1 MTPMLRPLAL
11 AAIALASAAPALAQ
25 SNPGMTSR
33 GQPVHIMKDS
43 AADRVV
49 RIVYQRELSF
59 VRIEQRE
66 PGAALNE
73 HPFPISAE
81 ALRVLLARVQLPGEK
96 EALWNAQELDEIAPP
111 LASALAQASA
121 EQDVSFSTAGQHGL
135 LGPLAPKLN
144 TTARIFRRDG
154 QLQLIVGV
162 VRQDIGSAFRGS
174 GVLGPIEMG
183 KRAAPVKS
191 GTQLG
196 IAPEFGRLQRGDWVV
211 LGLDA
216 AAPAAAAVPPLPAVP
231 AVPAAPAA
239 GWGAPPAGVPAAA
252 PVPPAPPADAEAI
265 ARSVGERLKALQKLR
280 DAGLVTEQEYQEKR
294 REILKTL

>member
-49 RIVYQRELSF
+49 RVVYQRELSF
-59 VRIEQRE
+59 VRIELRE
-66 PGAALNE
+66 PGAALNQ
-73 HPFPISAE
+73 HPFPVSAD
-81 ALRVLLARVQLPGEK
+81 ALRALLARVQLPGEK

-121 EQDVSFSTAGQHGL
+121 EQDVSFATAGQHGL
-135 LGPLAPKLN
+135 LGPLAPKLT
-144 TTARIFRRDG
+144 TTARIFRSDG
-154 QLQLIVGV
+154 QLQLIVGL

-174 GVLGPIEMG
+174 GVLGPIEVG
-183 KRAAPVKS
+183 KRAAPVDS

-211 LGLDA
+211 LRLDA
-216 AAPAAAAVPPLPAVP
+216 AAPAAVPPLPAAP

-252 PVPPAPPADAEAI
+252 PVPPAPPADADAI